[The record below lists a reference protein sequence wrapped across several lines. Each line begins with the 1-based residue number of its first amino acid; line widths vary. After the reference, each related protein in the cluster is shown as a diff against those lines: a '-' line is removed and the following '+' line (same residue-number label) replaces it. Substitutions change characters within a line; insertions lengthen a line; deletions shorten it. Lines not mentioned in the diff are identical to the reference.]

1 MQAKST
7 KQRDVYSM
15 YPTGF
20 RRTKD
25 QGPGRCYPDQR
36 RQSEPSGQRSQT
48 KTAPWFPR
56 PMIFHDL
63 PCSKSRSVS
72 TTNRRLSLAFF
83 LDPNPPKSLLKIPMW
98 RPEQQ
103 KLAWHGI
110 IENHRNTNGAD
121 LAGIKFQLPTI
132 HEECELRTPQS
143 LCRKVASSGLSPW
156 CTAQVI
162 HWWLDTSV
170 GWWNTHVYSDT
181 ASYTVVPS
189 YTVVHRYAIIT
200 VVFKDKLI
208 HKLMLSESRSGYKL
222 AADLAHSRKLEPKP
236 PIKMAWDR
244 HEDFRL
250 PAFF

>member
-7 KQRDVYSM
+7 KQRDVYST

-110 IENHRNTNGAD
+110 VENHRNTNSAD

-132 HEECELRTPQS
+132 PEERELRTPQS

-181 ASYTVVPS
+181 VRYTVVPS
-189 YTVVHRYAIIT
+189 YTVAHRYAIIT

-222 AADLAHSRKLEPKP
+222 AADLAHSRKLEPK
-236 PIKMAWDR
+236 
-244 HEDFRL
+244 
-250 PAFF
+250 

>member
-56 PMIFHDL
+56 PMIFHDI

-110 IENHRNTNGAD
+110 IENHRNTNSAD
-121 LAGIKFQLPTI
+121 LAGIKSQLQTI
-132 HEECELRTPQS
+132 PEERELRTRNRCAGKLPLQVFH
-143 LCRKVASSGLSPW
+143 LDVLHRLSTGDW
-156 CTAQVI
+156 TQVYGGETLTCI
-162 HWWLDTSV
+162 QTQL
-170 GWWNTHVYSDT
+170 YRY
-181 ASYTVVPS
+181 AVVPLYMVMPS
-189 YTVVHRYAIIT
+189 LQWCLKTNWYT
-200 VVFKDKLI
+200 
-208 HKLMLSESRSGYKL
+208 S
-222 AADLAHSRKLEPKP
+222 
-236 PIKMAWDR
+236 
-244 HEDFRL
+244 
-250 PAFF
+250 